1 MIVLILS
8 KLSNEVEIV
17 NSFFIPI
24 SFDRLITLV
33 KSLKKVHDLNDSV
46 NQSLFLSIFLKR
58 ISILFIL
65 LPFDKNSLFSI
76 DVKLISFSLRLKI
89 LRAFTDD

>member
-1 MIVLILS
+1 
-8 KLSNEVEIV
+8 
-17 NSFFIPI
+17 
-24 SFDRLITLV
+24 
-33 KSLKKVHDLNDSV
+33 V

-65 LPFDKNSLFSI
+65 LPLDKNSLFSM

-89 LRAFTDD
+89 LRAFKDD